1 MFKKNFFQMV
11 LAPSIFVCAATV
23 CHEQFTRAALPQKK
37 ILIFTSPGGGGHM
50 SATRALQEYLGDE
63 YDISTSFIFQEVLGS
78 FDPIS
83 TITFGYSCGESTYNY
98 FITKKFYRILN
109 AMGTFGTWYHDS
121 WHHSITKKIIRY
133 LDNKKPDMV
142 ISVVPYVNNALLEAT
157 QSLDIPFI
165 MLPTD
170 LDVRTFIG
178 SIKKPDYNKFHLILG
193 LHDDEILQRVNKAEI
208 PESQITIGGF
218 PLRSDFLSPKKN
230 IKALKREFNVPNDK
244 PVLMIMMGAAGSN
257 SIYKFIKQLGAVK
270 DPLHLIVVL
279 GRNEQLR
286 SRIGNIQLP
295 SSISMTILG
304 FTNRVADLMAISDLC
319 LTKSGSVSFCESLYS
334 GVPVLIDATTHSIR
348 WERFNHHFTEKYF
361 VGYVVKRYDAL
372 PQLVSQLLQNPQIID
387 RMKHNLQT
395 IEKRQLNKNI
405 KPIIQ
410 RLLRA

>member
-1 MFKKNFFQMV
+1 MFKKNFFQLV
-11 LAPSIFVCAATV
+11 LAPSIFICAATV
-23 CHEQFTRAALPQKK
+23 CHEQFSKTALPKKK

-63 YDISTSFIFQEVLGS
+63 YEISSSFIFQEVLGS

-83 TITFGYSCGESTYNY
+83 TITFGYSCGEATYNY

-109 AMGTFGTWYHDS
+109 AMGSFGTWYHSS
-121 WHHSITKKIIRY
+121 WHNSITKKIVHF

-178 SIKKPDYNKFHLILG
+178 GIKKPDYKKFHLILG
-193 LHDDEILQRVNKAEI
+193 LHDDEILERVNKAEI
-208 PESQITIGGF
+208 PADQITIGGF
-218 PLRSDFLSPKKN
+218 PLRSDFLSKKN
-230 IKALKREFNVPNDK
+230 NIRALKKEFNVPQDK

-257 SIYKFIKQLGAVK
+257 SIYKFIKQLSVVQE
-270 DPLHLIVVL
+270 PLHLIVVL
-279 GRNEQLR
+279 GRNEQIR
-286 SRIGNIQLP
+286 GRIESIPLP
-295 SSISMTILG
+295 ASLSMTILG
-304 FTNRVADLMAISDLC
+304 FTNRVADLMSISDLC
-319 LTKSGSVSFCESLYS
+319 LTKSGSVSFCEALYS
-334 GVPVLIDATTHSIR
+334 GLPLVIDATTHSIR

-372 PQLVSQLLQNPQIID
+372 PQLLSQLLQNPQIID
-387 RMKHNLQT
+387 RMKQNLHT
-395 IEKRQLNKNI
+395 IEKPKLNKNI
-405 KPIIQ
+405 RPIIQ
-410 RLLRA
+410 RLLA